1 MTTTA
6 RILVV
11 DDDPLI
17 CEQLTELYAGAGY
30 EARATSEPGQAIDLL
45 GVEAFDLGV
54 IDLKMPSIDGITLMQ
69 EMRARA
75 PSIDFIMITGHA
87 SIKGAVE
94 AIRMGASDYITKPF
108 DRDEILLATQKALE
122 RRRLLE
128 EIDYLRKQLSER
140 YSFAN
145 MVSRN
150 AAMLELFATVEMLAE
165 SDTSVVITGE
175 SGTGKELVARALHF
189 QGKRKSGRFVAINC
203 AGLPE
208 QLLESELFG
217 FEKGAFTGAAQERIG
232 KIEWASGGTLFLDE
246 IESIPLSMQMKL
258 LRVLEVRTIERLGG
272 NRQIPVDIRIVAA
285 SNQDLDEAVRSGRMR
300 EDFYYRINVMP
311 LHIPPL
317 RERLEDLPLL
327 AVNFLQ
333 THPLARQKG
342 IQGLSDHALSQ
353 LAAYHWPGN
362 IRELLN
368 VLERATLRTKGD
380 VIQEVD
386 VGPVAPAR
394 LSAPAAEGQEQF
406 DVPLKEFVRGAE
418 REYLSHLLERYQ
430 GGIGPSARH
439 AAVDQATLHR
449 KIKAHGLRP
458 GTYRARFGAGPATAE

>member
-1 MTTTA
+1 MTA

-17 CEQLTELYAGAGY
+17 CEQLTAFYDEAGY
-30 EARATSEPGQAIDLL
+30 TATATCEPGEV
-45 GVEAFDLGV
+45 VEVLARDAYDMAV
-54 IDLKMPSIDGITLMQ
+54 VDLKMPKIDGITLMQ
-69 EMRARA
+69 EMRTHA
-75 PSIDFIMITGHA
+75 PSLDFIMITGHA

-108 DRDEILLATQKALE
+108 DRDEILLATQKVIE

-140 YSFAN
+140 YSFAS

-150 AAMLELFATVEMLAE
+150 PVMLELFATVEMLAE
-165 SDTSVVITGE
+165 GDTTVVISGE

-189 QGKRKSGRFVAINC
+189 QGKRKGGRFVAINC

-217 FEKGAFTGAAQERIG
+217 FEKGAFTGATQERIG

-246 IESIPLSMQMKL
+246 IESIPLTMQMKL
-258 LRVLEVRTIERLGG
+258 LRVLENRTIERLGG
-272 NRQIPVDIRIVAA
+272 NRQIPVDIRVVAA
-285 SNQDLDEAVRSGRMR
+285 SNQDLEAAVRNGQMR
-300 EDFYYRINVMP
+300 EDFYYRVHVMP
-311 LHIPPL
+311 LRIPPL
-317 RERLEDLPLL
+317 RERLEDVPLL

-333 THPLARQKG
+333 NHPLAKQKG
-342 IQGLSDHALSQ
+342 IQGMTDQALAQ
-353 LAAYHWPGN
+353 LGGYSWPGN

-368 VLERATLRTKGD
+368 VLERAALRTKGD
-380 VIQEVD
+380 TIQEVD
-386 VGPVAPAR
+386 VGPATAGPTSRPAND
-394 LSAPAAEGQEQF
+394 GQRYAG
-406 DVPLKEFVRGAE
+406 PLKEFVRGAE
-418 REYLSHLLERYQ
+418 RDYLAHVLAHYQ
-430 GGIGPSARH
+430 GGIGASARH
-439 AAVDQATLHR
+439 AAIDQATLHR

-458 GTYRARFGAGPATAE
+458 GAFRGRNGAEPSTQD

>member
-1 MTTTA
+1 MTA

-17 CEQLTELYAGAGY
+17 CEQLSALFSDAGFA
-30 EARATSEPGQAIDLL
+30 AIATSEPQEAMELL
-45 GVEAFDLGV
+45 GRETYDLGV
-54 IDLKMPSIDGITLMQ
+54 VDLKMPNMDGITLMQ
-69 EMRARA
+69 EMRTRA
-75 PSIDFIMITGHA
+75 PTIDFIMITGHA

-108 DRDEILLATQKALE
+108 DRDDILLATQKVLE
-122 RRRLLE
+122 RRRLLD

-140 YSFAN
+140 YSFAH

-150 AAMLELFATVEMLAE
+150 AVMLELFSTVEMLAE
-165 SDTSVVITGE
+165 SDTTVVINGE

-189 QGKRKSGRFVAINC
+189 QGKRKSGRFVPINC

-217 FEKGAFTGAAQERIG
+217 FEKGAFTGAAQERVG

-258 LRVLEVRTIERLGG
+258 LRVLEVRNIERLGG
-272 NRQIPVDIRIVAA
+272 NRQIPVDLRIVAA
-285 SNQDLDEAVRSGRMR
+285 TNQSLEEAVRAGRMR
-300 EDFYYRINVMP
+300 EDFYYRIHVMP
-311 LHIPPL
+311 LRIPPL
-317 RERLEDLPLL
+317 RERLEDIPLL

-333 THPLARQKG
+333 NHPLAQQKG
-342 IQGLSDHALSQ
+342 IQGLSDHALAQ
-353 LAAYHWPGN
+353 LTSYNWPGN
-362 IRELLN
+362 IRELMN
-368 VLERATLRTKGD
+368 VLERAALRTKTD
-380 VIQEVD
+380 MIPEVD
-386 VGPVAPAR
+386 VGALQP
-394 LSAPAAEGQEQF
+394 SKAALVPGDEQPF
-406 DVPLKEFVRGAE
+406 DVPLKEYVRGAE
-418 REYLSHLLERYQ
+418 RNYLSHLLERYQ

-449 KIKAHGLRP
+449 KIKSHGLRP
-458 GTYRARFGAGPATAE
+458 GAFRGRNGAGPSSQD

>member
-1 MTTTA
+1 MTA

-17 CEQLTELYAGAGY
+17 CEQLSSLFSDAGFA
-30 EARATSEPGQAIDLL
+30 AIATSQPQEAMELL
-45 GVEAFDLGV
+45 GREAYDLGV
-54 IDLKMPSIDGITLMQ
+54 VDLKMPGTDGITLMQ
-69 EMRARA
+69 EMRTRA
-75 PSIDFIMITGHA
+75 PMIDFIMITGHA

-108 DRDEILLATQKALE
+108 DRDDILLATQKVLE

-140 YSFAN
+140 YSFAH

-150 AAMLELFATVEMLAE
+150 AVMLELFSTVEMLAE
-165 SDTSVVITGE
+165 SDTTVVINGE

-217 FEKGAFTGAAQERIG
+217 FEKGAFTGAAQERVG

-272 NRQIPVDIRIVAA
+272 NRQIPVDLRIVAA
-285 SNQDLDEAVRSGRMR
+285 TNQSLEEAVRAGRMR
-300 EDFYYRINVMP
+300 EDFYYRVHVMP
-311 LHIPPL
+311 LRIPPL
-317 RERLEDLPLL
+317 RERLEDIPLL

-333 THPLARQKG
+333 NHPLAQQKG
-342 IQGLSDHALSQ
+342 ISGLSDHALGQ
-353 LAAYHWPGN
+353 LTGYAWPGN
-362 IRELLN
+362 IRELMN
-368 VLERATLRTKGD
+368 VLERAALRTKGD
-380 VIQEVD
+380 VIMEVD
-386 VGPVAPAR
+386 VGALQQSR
-394 LSAPAAEGQEQF
+394 PAAAASSGDESPF
-406 DVPLKEFVRGAE
+406 DVPLKEYVRGAE
-418 REYLSHLLERYQ
+418 RNYLSHLLERYQ
-430 GGIGPSARH
+430 GGIGQSARH

-449 KIKAHGLRP
+449 KIKSHGLRP
-458 GTYRARFGAGPATAE
+458 GSFRGRNGAGSSQE

>member
-1 MTTTA
+1 MMAA

-17 CEQLTELYAGAGY
+17 CEQLSSLYAGAGFAAVATNEPQ
-30 EARATSEPGQAIDLL
+30 EAIEIL
-45 GVEAFDLGV
+45 GRDKYDLGIV
-54 IDLKMPSIDGITLMQ
+54 DLKMPSIDGITLMQ
-69 EMRARA
+69 EMRTRA
-75 PSIDFIMITGHA
+75 PTLDFIMITGHA

-108 DRDEILLATQKALE
+108 DRDEILLATQKVLE
-122 RRRLLE
+122 RRRLLD

-140 YSFAN
+140 YSFAH

-150 AAMLELFATVEMLAE
+150 AVMLELFSTVEMLAE
-165 SDTSVVITGE
+165 GDTTVVITGE

-217 FEKGAFTGAAQERIG
+217 FEKGAFTGATQERIG

-258 LRVLEVRTIERLGG
+258 LRVLEVRNIERLGG
-272 NRQIPVDIRIVAA
+272 NRQIPVDLRIVAA
-285 SNQDLDEAVRSGRMR
+285 SNQNLEEAVRSGHIR

-311 LHIPPL
+311 LRIPPL
-317 RERLEDLPLL
+317 RDRLEDVPLL
-327 AVNFLQ
+327 VVHFLQ
-333 THPLARQKG
+333 THPLAQEKG
-342 IQGLSDHALSQ
+342 IKGLSDNALAQ
-353 LAAYHWPGN
+353 LGSYSWPGN
-362 IRELLN
+362 IRELTN
-368 VLERATLRTKGD
+368 VLERAVLRTKGD
-380 VIQEVD
+380 VILEVD
-386 VGPVAPAR
+386 VGPLQPSRAPVV
-394 LSAPAAEGQEQF
+394 SGDNGPF

-418 REYLSHLLERYQ
+418 REYLAHLLERYQ
-430 GGIGPSARH
+430 GGIGQSARH

-458 GTYRARFGAGPATAE
+458 SAFRGRNGAGPTSQE